1 MIAPDLYSFRELWRQ
16 YRSCRRNKR
25 VTRNALAFEAD
36 AEANLLALQRELREH
51 TWRPGTSICFVTD
64 GPKPREVFA
73 ADFRDRIVHH
83 LLVSRLEPT
92 FERSFIH
99 DSFAC
104 RKGKGT
110 LAGSDRLMVM
120 LRRLTANGRRPAW
133 ALRLDVA
140 SFFTSINKRTL
151 YRIIR
156 RRVRDPELRWLTRVI
171 LFHDPTRDYRF
182 NAVGPRRP
190 GLRGVG
196 AETRRGRFRPSPTSG
211 RYPIPA
217 RKSLFHGGNRR
228 GLPIGNL
235 TSQFWANVY
244 MDQLDQFVKR
254 QLGCRFYLRYVD
266 DLCLLSTDRAELL
279 RWRAEIERFLGE
291 RLQLALRAEVAEPR
305 PVGRG
310 VDWIGWRTWW
320 DHRLP
325 RRQTLS
331 NLRGRLDQWACENVE
346 VQRRGDPA
354 RTVQRIDFRAAR
366 ERDAVAALRSTVAS
380 YSGHL
385 RHGRAYRVW
394 EREWRERAWLAALFE
409 RDVWA
414 LEERWPERRI
424 AAARTFAEQIAELT
438 RRAGDRTLVF
448 CRVGRYVEMRGRQ
461 RLLAERVLGL
471 RPAWLPRGGFAF
483 VASFPASLLG
493 VFRARALQRGM
504 SVLEVREEGEEAGK
518 RRAMRRRVGC
528 LTIAGWDA
536 TTTNGRAWSIG
547 RGYAGKP
554 GRAAT

>member
-1 MIAPDLYSFRELWRQ
+1 MARDLCAFRELWRR

-104 RKGKGT
+104 RTGKGT
-110 LAGSDRLMVM
+110 LAGSDRLMAM
-120 LRRLTANGRRPAW
+120 LRRVTANGRRPAW

-156 RRVRDPELRWLTRVI
+156 RRVHDPELRSLTRVI

-182 NAVGPRRP
+182 NAIGPRRP

-254 QLGCRFYLRYVD
+254 RLGCRFYLRYVD
-266 DLCLLSTDRAELL
+266 DLCLLSTDRDELL

-291 RLQLALRAEVAEPR
+291 RLHLALRAEVAEPR

-310 VDWIGWRTWW
+310 VDWIGWLTWW

-325 RRQTLS
+325 RRQTQS
-331 NLRGRLDQWACENVE
+331 NLRNRLDQWACQNVE
-346 VQRRGDPA
+346 VLRRPGIDA
-354 RTVQRIDFRAAR
+354 AVQRIDLRAAR
-366 ERDAVAALRSTVAS
+366 ERDAVAELRSTVAS

-394 EREWRERAWLAALFE
+394 EREWRDRAWLAALFA
-409 RDVWA
+409 RDAWA
-414 LEERWPERRI
+414 LEERWPEHRI
-424 AAARTFAEQIAELT
+424 AAARAFTEQLAELT
-438 RRAGDRTLVF
+438 RRAGERTLVF

-471 RPAWLPRGGFAF
+471 RPARLPRGGFAL
-483 VASFPASLLG
+483 VAGFPASLVG
-493 VFRARALQRGM
+493 VFRARALRRGV
-504 SVLEVREEGEEAGK
+504 SVLEVREEGEEPGRC
-518 RRAMRRRVGC
+518 RRVRRRVAR
-528 LTIAGWDA
+528 LSVAV
-536 TTTNGRAWSIG
+536 
-547 RGYAGKP
+547 
-554 GRAAT
+554 

>member
-1 MIAPDLYSFRELWRQ
+1 MAPDLYSFRELWRQ
-16 YRSCRRNKR
+16 YRACRRNKR

-92 FERSFIH
+92 FERGFIH

-110 LAGSDRLMVM
+110 LAGSDRLMAM
-120 LRRLTANGRRPAW
+120 LRRVTANGRRPAW

-140 SFFTSINKRTL
+140 SFFPSIHKRTL

-190 GLRGVG
+190 GLRGGG

-244 MDQLDQFVKR
+244 LDELDQFVKR
-254 QLGCRFYLRYVD
+254 RLGCRFYLRYVD
-266 DLCLLSTDRAELL
+266 DLCLLSTDPAELL
-279 RWRAEIERFLGE
+279 RWRAEIEHFLRE

-305 PVGRG
+305 PGGRG
-310 VDWIGWRTWW
+310 V
-320 DHRLP
+320 
-325 RRQTLS
+325 
-331 NLRGRLDQWACENVE
+331 
-346 VQRRGDPA
+346 PA
-354 RTVQRIDFRAAR
+354 RGGITACRAGR
-366 ERDAVAALRSTVAS
+366 PCRTCAVVSTS
-380 YSGHL
+380 
-385 RHGRAYRVW
+385 GRARTSRSGGAVT
-394 EREWRERAWLAALFE
+394 RPARCSALTFAPRASATRL
-409 RDVWA
+409 
-414 LEERWPERRI
+414 RRCGRPSRRTPVTCGTG
-424 AAARTFAEQIAELT
+424 ARTASGSASGT
-438 RRAGDRTLVF
+438 SAPGSRRSSRATSGRSRSAGPST
-448 CRVGRYVEMRGRQ
+448 
-461 RLLAERVLGL
+461 AS
-471 RPAWLPRGGFAF
+471 RP
-483 VASFPASLLG
+483 
-493 VFRARALQRGM
+493 
-504 SVLEVREEGEEAGK
+504 REP
-518 RRAMRRRVGC
+518 
-528 LTIAGWDA
+528 
-536 TTTNGRAWSIG
+536 S
-547 RGYAGKP
+547 P
-554 GRAAT
+554 SSSPS